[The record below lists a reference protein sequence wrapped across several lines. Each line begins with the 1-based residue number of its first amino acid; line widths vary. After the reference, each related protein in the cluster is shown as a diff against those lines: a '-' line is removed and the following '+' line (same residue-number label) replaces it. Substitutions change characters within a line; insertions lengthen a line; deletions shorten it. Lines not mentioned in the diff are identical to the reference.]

1 LALALSPTR
10 ALIQSRNPDTV
21 ERKHAAQTASPHV
34 AAVAVSSTR
43 RVDGKS
49 QHYESPEIV
58 DYEDF
63 AELTQH
69 QGAWRSI

>member
-1 LALALSPTR
+1 MWRRLPSAP
-10 ALIQSRNPDTV
+10 QG
-21 ERKHAAQTASPHV
+21 
-34 AAVAVSSTR
+34 
-43 RVDGKS
+43 RVDGDS